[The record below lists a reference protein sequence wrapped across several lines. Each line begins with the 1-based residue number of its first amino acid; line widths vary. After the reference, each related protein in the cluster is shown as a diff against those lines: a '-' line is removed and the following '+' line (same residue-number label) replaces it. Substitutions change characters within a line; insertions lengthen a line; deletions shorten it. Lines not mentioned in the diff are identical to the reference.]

1 MPQNHQTTKVHKKN
15 YIITL
20 VKLGALVFSWQ
31 FLGCDNKSPYQFEP
45 QIVVFSLFI
54 AGYSNPI
61 IKLERSWEIDKKL
74 PEEGLGIN
82 DAEVV
87 VSTERDTIKY
97 APIEDKSGLFG
108 PLDSLTVCPLERYHL
123 KVAVPGEEEIYSETT
138 VPDTFSI
145 IQPEEGDTLD
155 KRGYL
160 PMIIWT
166 RSQNAASYFIDIS
179 SRVDTTHFGVN
190 TGNLS
195 TVFPILPFFLGN
207 TGEYVIKVVAID
219 RNYNEYLK
227 EGDGPPGAG
236 GEEDAPSVF
245 GSCVVESVQVYVK

>member
-1 MPQNHQTTKVHKKN
+1 MKKWLAWAF
-15 YIITL
+15 IL
-20 VKLGALVFSWQ
+20 
-31 FLGCDNKSPYQFEP
+31 FLGCGNKSPYQFES

-54 AGYSNPI
+54 AGYSNPLV
-61 IKLERSWEIDKKL
+61 KLERSWEIDKEL

-82 DAEVV
+82 NAEVV
-87 VSTERDTIKY
+87 VSTPEDTIEY
-97 APIEDKSGLFG
+97 APIEDKSGLFS
-108 PLDSLTVCPLERYHL
+108 PLDSLMVFPLETYHL
-123 KVAVPGEEEIYSETT
+123 KVIIPGEEEIYSETT

-179 SRVDTTHFGVN
+179 SRVDTTHFSAN
-190 TGNLS
+190 MNAIDTI
-195 TVFPILPFFLGN
+195 FPILPFFLGN

-219 RNYNEYLK
+219 KNYHNYLK